1 MAIYHLSVSNVSRA
15 KGSTSCA
22 TLAYISG
29 EKIHDSRTGK
39 TYSYSRRERVL
50 VVETIFPASAPLEY
64 TNAETLWNA
73 IENYETA
80 DNARTAKKIQ
90 IALPRELE
98 LSEQKTIVEE
108 YIRGTLVQEGYCT
121 TYAIHDGGI
130 QGNPHAH
137 ILVSNRPLNKRGK
150 WMIKNR
156 KDYIRDEN
164 GNKIPVIDET
174 TGKQKVRIRAGKG
187 VEKIWK
193 RVTVEQNKLDSKDFL
208 LRLRKAWADVVN
220 RYLSPSEQIDHRSN
234 VARSIEDIPTIHEGY
249 AARAIE
255 ETDATSNINAYDP
268 SHRNDVI
275 RVLHSDKV
283 NTLTAR
289 MGTGGHNVPLVQKMD
304 KPKVYVIAGNV
315 IGRKEKNGGNGRG
328 FQEDKSYTLTSSDR
342 HVVSIHKK
350 ALVRRITPLECERL
364 QGLPDHYTNLKDTP
378 CSDSARYK
386 AIGNG
391 MAQPCADFVLKRLSL
406 AVGPGI
412 EEWIPTET
420 ADQHRDS
427 EKVIDFQKYHR
438 HAKQKSKNQ

>member
-1 MAIYHLSVSNVSRA
+1 MAIYHCSISNVSRA

-50 VVETIFPASAPLEY
+50 VVETILPASAPLEY

-90 IALPRELE
+90 VALPRELE

-108 YIRGTLVQEGYCT
+108 YIRQNLAQEGYCA

-164 GNKIPVIDET
+164 GNKIPVVSSM

-255 ETDATSNINAYDP
+255 KRGGIAERCEINREIRRENADRRQAQVEIAERQANI
-268 SHRNDVI
+268 
-275 RVLHSDKV
+275 
-283 NTLTAR
+283 
-289 MGTGGHNVPLVQKMD
+289 
-304 KPKVYVIAGNV
+304 
-315 IGRKEKNGGNGRG
+315 
-328 FQEDKSYTLTSSDR
+328 
-342 HVVSIHKK
+342 
-350 ALVRRITPLECERL
+350 ERL
-364 QGLPDHYTNLKDTP
+364 QKEKREDDRIRA
-378 CSDSARYK
+378 DIARRK
-386 AIGNG
+386 RKLMSTGWTTSNTAIDNDC
-391 MAQPCADFVLKRLSL
+391 QREDNQ
-406 AVGPGI
+406 
-412 EEWIPTET
+412 T
-420 ADQHRDS
+420 ADRGDQTTGTRDYVAELLAYRRA
-427 EKVIDFQKYHR
+427 EKERERRND
-438 HAKQKSKNQ
+438 STE

>member
-50 VVETIFPASAPLEY
+50 VVGTILPASAPLEY

-73 IENYETA
+73 VENYETA

-108 YIRGTLVQEGYCT
+108 YIRQNLAQEGYCA

-255 ETDATSNINAYDP
+255 KRGGIAERCEINREIRRENADRRQAQVEIAERQANI
-268 SHRNDVI
+268 
-275 RVLHSDKV
+275 
-283 NTLTAR
+283 
-289 MGTGGHNVPLVQKMD
+289 
-304 KPKVYVIAGNV
+304 
-315 IGRKEKNGGNGRG
+315 
-328 FQEDKSYTLTSSDR
+328 
-342 HVVSIHKK
+342 
-350 ALVRRITPLECERL
+350 ERL
-364 QGLPDHYTNLKDTP
+364 QKEEREDDRIRA
-378 CSDSARYK
+378 DIARRK
-386 AIGNG
+386 QEFARRKRKLMSTGWTTSNTAIDNDC
-391 MAQPCADFVLKRLSL
+391 QREDNQ
-406 AVGPGI
+406 
-412 EEWIPTET
+412 T
-420 ADQHRDS
+420 ADRGDQTTGTRDYVAELLAYRRA
-427 EKVIDFQKYHR
+427 EKERERRND
-438 HAKQKSKNQ
+438 STE